1 MTATG
6 NIDVVAV
13 EAARITANESSIVSS
28 SSADNGSGGFGG
40 ILANNQVYPQEQ
52 LSVDDITLNQGDV
65 VVVPRQPDEVF
76 FVVGP
81 LSEANVINFRV
92 SEMDRR
98 LGNAFLLPRDRDVD
112 VVTAVAM
119 AGYIDPIDSPTT
131 VTVHRSVPGAPP
143 MLIRVDLI
151 AARYDWNENV
161 YVQPG
166 DIIYLNPDCWWWSRR
181 TFDRIVPDLLLAPY
195 REAMFRWIN
204 PRAFVR

>member
-1 MTATG
+1 M
-6 NIDVVAV
+6 
-13 EAARITANESSIVSS
+13 
-28 SSADNGSGGFGG
+28 
-40 ILANNQVYPQEQ
+40 
-52 LSVDDITLNQGDV
+52 
-65 VVVPRQPDEVF
+65 
-76 FVVGP
+76 VGP
-81 LSEANVINFRV
+81 LSKNNVVNFRV
-92 SEMDRR
+92 SELDRR
-98 LGNAFLLPRDRDVD
+98 LGNAFLLPKDRDVD

-166 DIIYLNPDCWWWSRR
+166 DIIYLNPDAAWWSRR
-181 TFDRIVPDLLLAPY
+181 MFDRIAPDLLLAPY

-204 PRAFVR
+204 PRARIR